1 MYDHSLPQKRG
12 ILHAIALI
20 KYLLDPIVL
29 PTKWHK
35 NTICND
41 YNSYVSLSYN
51 GKEKTRMLFGIG
63 DAVSPE
69 EINLHISDLINQMR
83 RPFSLSALLL

>member
-1 MYDHSLPQKRG
+1 MTQ
-12 ILHAIALI
+12 
-20 KYLLDPIVL
+20 V
-29 PTKWHK
+29 

-83 RPFSLSALLL
+83 RPFSLSEREL